1 MDLQLET
8 MKVHFL
14 FILFLVA
21 IVEETF
27 SQKTVYKNERLE
39 IIQLSEHTFQHI
51 TFLETESFGKV
62 PCNGLLV
69 ADEGE
74 VLVIDSPALLED
86 AEMLLDWIRDDLNQ
100 EVIGVV
106 ATHFHGDCLGGLE
119 AFHQRQLPSF
129 GKDLT
134 LENALAVGNTPPQQ
148 AFDTLLNL
156 SVGSLVVE
164 NRFLGRG
171 HTQDN
176 IVSYVHGDQVLF
188 GGCLVKELGAGKGN
202 LADADT
208 LSWSATIGRVIEAFP
223 KSEVVV
229 PGHGKSGDRKLLD
242 YTATLFR

>member
-1 MDLQLET
+1 MDLLSET

-14 FILFLVA
+14 FILFLVSS
-21 IVEETF
+21 IEEVF
-27 SQKTVYKNERLE
+27 SQETVYKNDRLE

-51 TFLETESFGKV
+51 TFLETQSFGKV
-62 PCNGLLV
+62 PCNGLIV

-86 AEMLLDWIRDDLNQ
+86 AEMLLDWIQDELNP

-106 ATHFHGDCLGGLE
+106 ATHFHDDCLGGLD

-129 GKDLT
+129 GLDLT
-134 LENALAVGNTPPQQ
+134 IENAIDRGNTPPQQ
-148 AFDTLLNL
+148 SFDTLLNL

-164 NRFLGRG
+164 NRYLGKG
-171 HTQDN
+171 HTYDN

-208 LSWSATIGRVIEAFP
+208 LSWSATIGRVIDAYP
-223 KSEVVV
+223 KTAVVV

-242 YTATLFR
+242 YTAALFK